1 MENQCAGRY
10 RLEYGVV
17 MSRHK
22 DRRTLVIDVTQET
35 QELGRE
41 VGIEVARRFVGK
53 DQAGLICQCPGDG
66 DPLLFATRKGVRES
80 GLSVLETQP
89 FENLLSS
96 TIGLARRHTVNPQH
110 ERDVLEDCF
119 SPQQLEVLKNY
130 ADLAA

>member
-1 MENQCAGRY
+1 MENQYAGRY

-53 DQAGLICQCPGDG
+53 DQAGLISQCPGDG
-66 DPLLFATRKGVRES
+66 DPLLFAT
-80 GLSVLETQP
+80 
-89 FENLLSS
+89 
-96 TIGLARRHTVNPQH
+96 
-110 ERDVLEDCF
+110 
-119 SPQQLEVLKNY
+119 
-130 ADLAA
+130 